1 MIRKFI
7 CWFAAF
13 FSLPAGV
20 ATRDSILNA
29 SDRIAGHLDVP
40 EWGGRVHVATLTVS
54 QRAKFLEALGKV
66 GGDGVERALKYYDT
80 QISLIASGVVGAD
93 SVPLFTD
100 ADVAQLANKSPAI
113 VGRVYD
119 EIIRLNGFSLV
130 ATEDQAKN

>member
-1 MIRKFI
+1 MIRKLLLWLLAFI
-7 CWFAAF
+7 GGR
-13 FSLPAGV
+13 SEV
-20 ATRDSILNA
+20 ATRDSILSA